1 MNADD
6 NTTAKQLAALEIA
19 AGERI
24 AVSTGTGIN
33 PNP

>member
-1 MNADD
+1 M
-6 NTTAKQLAALEIA
+6 QLAQAEIMS
-19 AGERI
+19 GERI

>member
-1 MNADD
+1 MCVEVP
-6 NTTAKQLAALEIA
+6 LAQAEIMS
-19 AGERI
+19 GERI